1 MFDDHEQ
8 EYEENDYNENEDGEQ
23 EVDEVDEQ
31 GGEDEDDD
39 DIIVGGGDDDDDEI
53 GSIGEAEDDDDEVDD
68 DDEYEQ
74 NEIVGGGNKHM
85 VGGGD
90 DDDDDSTNSSDD
102 ESSDDEEEYQYK
114 LENDYKVKYI
124 QTIHPEETSH
134 EYEEIRN
141 LSHVSRDEFNNV
153 IKDEFHQTVPIM
165 TKYEKTRILGLRVNQ
180 LNKGAKPFVKTTNA
194 IIDNNIIAQQE
205 LKEKKLPFII
215 MRPIPNGKREYWKLE
230 DLEYIEN

>member
-1 MFDDHEQ
+1 MFDEQ
-8 EYEENDYNENEDGEQ
+8 EYEENDYNENEEGEQ
-23 EVDEVDEQ
+23 EIDEGDDQNE
-31 GGEDEDDD
+31 EDDD
-39 DIIVGGGDDDDDEI
+39 EDINSVVGGGDDDDDEI
-53 GSIGEAEDDDDEVDD
+53 GSIGDDDDDD
-68 DDEYEQ
+68 DDDYEQ
-74 NEIVGGGNKHM
+74 NEIIGGANNKHM
-85 VGGGD
+85 VGGGEGD
-90 DDDDDSTNSSDD
+90 DDESTNSSDD
-102 ESSDDEEEYQYK
+102 ESSDDEEEYEYK

-124 QTIHPEETSH
+124 QTVHPEEASH

-141 LSHVSRDEFNNV
+141 LTHVSRDEYNNV

>member
-1 MFDDHEQ
+1 MYHDS
-8 EYEENDYNENEDGEQ
+8 EYEETYYNENEDDESIVDDAEDDEQDGGQDGGQDGEQ
-23 EVDEVDEQ
+23 DGEQGDDEVE
-31 GGEDEDDD
+31 EDDD
-39 DIIVGGGDDDDDEI
+39 VYDDDDDYDDGVSGENIIIVGGDND
-53 GSIGEAEDDDDEVDD
+53 
-68 DDEYEQ
+68 
-74 NEIVGGGNKHM
+74 N
-85 VGGGD
+85 
-90 DDDDDSTNSSDD
+90 DDDDSTNSSVD
-102 ESSDDEEEYQYK
+102 ESSDDEDEYQYK
-114 LENDYKVKYI
+114 LDNDYKVKYI
-124 QTIHPEETSH
+124 QTIHPEETSL

-141 LSHVSRDEFNNV
+141 LSHVSRDEYNNV